1 MKKRIFLITLMVALF
16 VCLFAISTS
25 AVDMFESDYTD
36 EITKFYDTDGTTEIG
51 PDFANLED
59 KSATAVLQLADG
71 SYVRVPTYYIFMAN
85 NNNQFVVTGTNF
97 NFSWVSTKLGE
108 AETLT
113 LANLVAIEVPH
124 GTTSFSGTLSMG
136 TFTALTE
143 LVIPS
148 TVTSLSDKFIRDN
161 TVIKKMYVKQVKN
174 DDGTVSGVTVIP
186 NYFADINTSGYVS
199 ALEFFGTELDYIT
212 QIKANAFLK
221 SAIKSIRI
229 EAPITSISGSSFN
242 SCKSLTTV
250 YINNTSQTNVSC
262 GKQSFV
268 GCDALTSVVFN
279 NLSISE
285 YAFEKTYNN
294 PGALT
299 IVATNVGSIGT
310 GAFSANQN
318 LASVDISGQIT
329 KVGDNVFGNCTSLT
343 SARIY
348 NEAQAPA
355 SCGKQIFCELSS
367 LTSIEFHNIEIPW
380 RGFYKLKLSPENMKV
395 TGNYTSIGEEAFYEC
410 SNLTSFTIPN
420 TVASIGAK
428 AFYKTGISTITIP
441 GSVSSI
447 GQRAFQ
453 FCPNLESVYF
463 EASHEGVELS
473 SVGDNLFGT
482 DNGNATNTA
491 LKKVVFDEN
500 CNITKIGVYMF
511 YNCDNLEFISM
522 PDSVTTIS
530 AQAFYSCDNL
540 KAVRLS
546 KGLLDNN
553 ITWKNLFVGCQ
564 NMYFVNDFI
573 TEENASNIEKPTV
586 YYFPNV
592 VSSISEEV
600 FKNCFRLNDVIVFGN
615 KLTSVSNSYTF
626 GRKNASADLGTKSIV
641 FLGDMTTLAYGGEG
655 AYTNYYVA
663 GANTTIAS
671 SKSGTCNVY
680 VCKEEGAPHLIEL
693 YNQSQDA
700 TCTENQMTFDLC
712 FCGAKLNKAEVENT
726 ALGHDYDIMN
736 ATAIVYADYTKN
748 GVYTTVC
755 LRCEHDVEETVEGS
769 HLFEYMGIS
778 ASTKGTGLCAGY
790 LLNNDYIEAYA
801 KLNPSFEY
809 GVVAAVITGTNK
821 SPLADDYTGKV
832 ITTALNSY
840 TDIMAVDVIVSGN
853 YTNVTPDDVS
863 AYEAYSLA
871 MSLYV
876 KDDGISY
883 IWDTTEDDAGTH
895 AEVTTTT
902 IYMEKAT
909 A

>member
-25 AVDMFESDYTD
+25 AAEMFTSDYT
-36 EITKFYDTDGTTEIG
+36 EKITKFYDTDGTTEIG

-59 KSATAVLQLADG
+59 KSATAVLQLADD
-71 SYVRVPTYYIFMAN
+71 SYVRVPTYYIFVAN

-97 NFSWVSTKLGE
+97 NFSWVSEKLGE

-148 TVTSLSDKFIRDN
+148 TVTSLSDKFLRDN

-174 DDGTVSGVTVIP
+174 DDGTVSGLTVIP
-186 NYFADINTSGYVS
+186 KYFADINTSGYVS

-212 QIKANAFLK
+212 QIKDNAFLK

-229 EAPITSISGSSFN
+229 EAPITSISGASFSN
-242 SCKSLTTV
+242 CKSLTTV
-250 YINNTSQTNVSC
+250 YINNTSKTNVSC

-279 NLSISE
+279 NLSIGE

-299 IVATNVGSIGT
+299 VVATNVGSIGT
-310 GAFSANQN
+310 GAFSSNQN
-318 LASVDISGQIT
+318 LASVNISGQIT
-329 KVGDNVFGNCTSLT
+329 KVGDNVFGGCTSLT
-343 SARIY
+343 SARVY

-355 SCGKQIFCELSS
+355 SCGRQIFCELSS
-367 LTSIEFHNIEIPW
+367 LTSVELHNVNIPW
-380 RGFYKLKLSPENMKV
+380 RGFYKLKLSSENMKV
-395 TGNYTSIGEEAFYEC
+395 TGNYTSIGEEAFLEC
-410 SNLTSFTIPN
+410 SNLTAFTIPD
-420 TVASIGAK
+420 TVSSIGAK

-463 EASHEGVELS
+463 EASHENVTLS
-473 SVGDNLFGT
+473 TVGDNLFGT

-491 LKKVVFDEN
+491 LKKVVFDKD
-500 CNITKIGVYMF
+500 CNITTIGTYMF
-511 YNCDNLEFISM
+511 YRCANLEYVSM
-522 PDSVTTIS
+522 PDSVTTIKS
-530 AQAFYSCDNL
+530 QAFYSCNNL
-540 KAVRLS
+540 GAVRLS
-546 KGLLDNN
+546 TGLVDAN
-553 ITWKNLFVGCQ
+553 ITWGNLFVGCQ

-600 FKNCFRLNDVIVFGN
+600 FKNCFRLNDVIVFGD
-615 KLTSVSNSYTF
+615 KLTSVSNSFTF

-641 FLGDMTTLAYGGEG
+641 FLGDMTTLVYGGEG

-663 GANTTIAS
+663 GANTTVAS

-680 VCKEEGAPHLIEL
+680 VCKEAGAPHLVEIYDL
-693 YNQSQDA
+693 SQDA
-700 TCTENQMTFDLC
+700 NCTENQMVYDKC
-712 FCGAKLNKAEVENT
+712 FCGAKMNKEEVQGT
-726 ALGHDYDIMN
+726 ALGHDYDILN
-736 ATAIVYADYTKN
+736 ATSILYTDYTKD

-755 LRCEHDVEETVEGS
+755 LRCNHDVEESVNGS
-769 HLFEYMGIS
+769 HLFEYLGVS
-778 ASTKGTGLCAGY
+778 KSSKGTGLCAGY
-790 LLNNDYIEAYA
+790 LLNNEYIEAYTN
-801 KLNPSFEY
+801 LNPTFEY
-809 GVVAAVITGTNK
+809 GVVATVISGTNK
-821 SPLADDYTGKV
+821 SPLSDDYTGK
-832 ITTALNSY
+832 IISTALNQY
-840 TDIMAVDVIVSGN
+840 TEIKAVDIMVSGN
-853 YTNVTPDDVS
+853 YTDV
-863 AYEAYSLA
+863 APENADEYNAHSLA

-876 KDDGISY
+876 KDNGLSY
-883 IWDTTEDDAGTH
+883 IWDTESDDTGTH

-902 IYMEKAT
+902 IYIQK
-909 A
+909 